1 MPCSKVVIWAKR
13 VAFIEA
19 FSRTTG
25 SLFFC
30 KLSSMAS
37 TEEKPCCLASADE
50 LETSVRS
57 VSSKLRKMGYDVE
70 LASANASKSF
80 SDEQE
85 ATLSNFVTD
94 NSGVYTYAEIASN
107 FEGGAFSAKSIQG
120 KILSMQLTEHV
131 KPAPKVETVKT
142 YSEDEESQ
150 FISMVNDGAFIED
163 IAEGLGRSVNSI
175 RGKALS
181 LLRAGEINAI
191 PKQEHTKGSSKADP
205 LADVEINDMTVE
217 EIADEIGK
225 TVRGVKTM
233 LTRRGLQCADYNGAA
248 RKEIG

>member
-1 MPCSKVVIWAKR
+1 MALPKWTDERTQSLTDFVGSESPISQAT
-13 VAFIEA
+13 VAQAAEN
-19 FSRTTG
+19 
-25 SLFFC
+25 
-30 KLSSMAS
+30 
-37 TEEKPCCLASADE
+37 
-50 LETSVRS
+50 LETSTRS
-57 VSSKLRKMGYDVE
+57 VSSKLRKMGFDVE
-70 LASANASKSF
+70 LASASASKSF

-85 ATLSNFVTD
+85 ATLSTFVTD

-120 KILSMQLTEHV
+120 KILSMELTSHV
-131 KPAPKVETVKT
+131 KPAPKVETVRT
-142 YSEDEESQ
+142 YTPEEEVT
-150 FISMVNDGAFIED
+150 FVEMVNGGSFVEE
-163 IAEGLGRSVNSI
+163 IADALGKSVNSI

>member
-1 MPCSKVVIWAKR
+1 MALPKWTDERTQQLVDFVGNESPVSQAM
-13 VAFIEA
+13 VADA
-19 FSRTTG
+19 
-25 SLFFC
+25 
-30 KLSSMAS
+30 
-37 TEEKPCCLASADE
+37 ADE

-94 NSGVYTYAEIASN
+94 NSGVYTYAEIAET

-150 FISMVNDGAFIED
+150 FISLVNDGAFIED
-163 IAEGLGRSVNSI
+163 IAEALGRSVNSI

-205 LADVEINDMTVE
+205 LADVEIDGMTVE
-217 EIADEIGK
+217 EIADQIGK

>member
-1 MPCSKVVIWAKR
+1 MALPKWTDERTQQLTDFVGSESPVSQAT
-13 VAFIEA
+13 VASA
-19 FSRTTG
+19 
-25 SLFFC
+25 
-30 KLSSMAS
+30 
-37 TEEKPCCLASADE
+37 ADE

-57 VSSKLRKMGYDVE
+57 VSSKLRKMGFDVE
-70 LASANASKSF
+70 LASASQSKAF

-85 ATLSNFVTD
+85 STLSNFVQD
-94 NSGVYTYAEIASN
+94 NSGSYTYAEIAEN
-107 FEGGAFSAKSIQG
+107 FEGGHFSAKSIQG

-131 KPAPKVETVKT
+131 KPAPKVETVKS
-142 YSEDEESQ
+142 YNEDEEAT
-150 FISMVNDGAFIED
+150 FVNMVNDGAYIEQ
-163 IAEGLGRSVNSI
+163 IADSLGRSVNSI

-191 PKQEHTKGSSKADP
+191 PKQEHVTGNSKADP
-205 LADVEINDMTVE
+205 LADMDISDMSVED
-217 EIADEIGK
+217 IADEIGK

>member
-1 MPCSKVVIWAKR
+1 MALPKWTDERTQQLTDFVGSESPVSQAT
-13 VAFIEA
+13 VANA
-19 FSRTTG
+19 
-25 SLFFC
+25 
-30 KLSSMAS
+30 
-37 TEEKPCCLASADE
+37 ADE

-57 VSSKLRKMGYDVE
+57 VSSKLRKMGFDVE
-70 LASANASKSF
+70 LASASQSKAF

-85 ATLSNFVTD
+85 STLANFVQD
-94 NSGVYTYAEIASN
+94 NSGSYTYAEIAEN

-131 KPAPKVETVKT
+131 KPAPKVETVKS
-142 YSEDEESQ
+142 YNEDEEAT
-150 FISMVNDGAFIED
+150 FVSMVNDGAFIEQ
-163 IAEGLGRSVNSI
+163 IAESLGRSVNSI

-191 PKQEHTKGSSKADP
+191 PKQEHTTGSSKADP
-205 LADVEINDMTVE
+205 LADMDISEMSVED
-217 EIADEIGK
+217 IADEIGK

>member
-1 MPCSKVVIWAKR
+1 MALPKWTDERTQSLVDFVGSESPVSQGT
-13 VAFIEA
+13 VADAAE
-19 FSRTTG
+19 
-25 SLFFC
+25 
-30 KLSSMAS
+30 
-37 TEEKPCCLASADE
+37 E

-57 VSSKLRKMGYDVE
+57 VSSKLRKMGYEVE
-70 LASANASKSF
+70 LASSAASKSF

-94 NSGVYTYAEIASN
+94 NSGQYTYAEIAEN
-107 FEGGAFSAKSIQG
+107 FENGHFSAKSIQG

-191 PKQEHTKGSSKADP
+191 PKQENVVGNSKADP
-205 LADVEINDMTVE
+205 LADMDISDMSVED
-217 EIADEIGK
+217 IADEIGK

>member
-1 MPCSKVVIWAKR
+1 MALPKWTDERTQQLVDFVGNESPVSQAM
-13 VAFIEA
+13 VADA
-19 FSRTTG
+19 
-25 SLFFC
+25 
-30 KLSSMAS
+30 
-37 TEEKPCCLASADE
+37 ADE

-94 NSGVYTYAEIASN
+94 NSGVYTYAEIAEN
-107 FEGGAFSAKSIQG
+107 FEGGSFSAKSIQG

-205 LADVEINDMTVE
+205 LADVEIDGMTVE

>member
-1 MPCSKVVIWAKR
+1 MALPKWTDERTQQLVDFVGNESPVSQAM
-13 VAFIEA
+13 VADA
-19 FSRTTG
+19 
-25 SLFFC
+25 
-30 KLSSMAS
+30 
-37 TEEKPCCLASADE
+37 ADE

-94 NSGVYTYAEIASN
+94 NSGVYTYAEIAEN
-107 FEGGAFSAKSIQG
+107 FEGGSFSAKSIQG

-205 LADVEINDMTVE
+205 LADVEIDGMTVE
-217 EIADEIGK
+217 EIAEQIGK